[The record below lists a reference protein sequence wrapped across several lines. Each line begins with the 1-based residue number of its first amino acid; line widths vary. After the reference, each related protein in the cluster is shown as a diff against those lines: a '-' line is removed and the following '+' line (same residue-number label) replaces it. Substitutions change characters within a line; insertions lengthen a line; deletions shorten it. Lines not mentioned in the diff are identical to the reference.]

1 MNIKFMNQPKD
12 VQMGK
17 ILKTKLEDKFNEVWI
32 VSGIA
37 KDSGLDLLMDSFE
50 FSIKNGAKLNI
61 AIGIDRKNTSKDE
74 LLKILNIGANLKVHV
89 NSEENK
95 VETRIYVFE
104 SNSSDSYIYISG
116 AKLSEGGLTENSC
129 IITEIKYPL
138 EEAESFKLFKNQLL
152 MGIDSA
158 FKEVDKEDIMLLASK
173 GEILTRII
181 DRKIPSIS
189 ELYGNKEQVIGEQVY
204 DEGASLGLFNTD
216 ELENIDIEFDFGI
229 DVRKN
234 VELEVEKEAKKDI
247 YEGINK
253 TEEDLKRL
261 LGKEIEEDS
270 PKKSRIIKDITD
282 IDFKN
287 MTTLIVEAGKIAD
300 KGVTAHELRIP
311 QSLSSMMNEFLNVT
325 DKKEIE
331 LEILD
336 NKDNKEY
343 IEKDVNMLDNGK
355 GISIKC
361 EKLSNLNLK
370 EHDLVRILKESDTK
384 YKFEII
390 REDTE
395 EYNIWER
402 YCINAIKGT
411 KRRYGII

>member
-12 VQMGK
+12 IQMGK
-17 ILKTKLEDKFNEVWI
+17 ILKIRLEENFDEIWI

-37 KDSGLDLLMDSFE
+37 KDSGLELLMESFE
-50 FSIKNGAKLNI
+50 KAVENGANLNV
-61 AIGIDRKNTSKDE
+61 AIGIDRKNTSKDA
-74 LLKILNIGANLKVHV
+74 LLKIIAARANLSVHV

-104 SNSSDSYIYISG
+104 SKNSDSYVYVSG
-116 AKLSEGGLTENSC
+116 AKLSEGGLLENDC
-129 IITEIKYPL
+129 IITEIKYTK
-138 EEAESFKLFKNQLL
+138 EEAESFKIFKNQLL
-152 MGIDSA
+152 TGTESV
-158 FKEVDKEDIMLLASK
+158 FKKVDKEDIMLLASK

-181 DRKIPSIS
+181 DRKIPSIN

-204 DEGASLGLFNTD
+204 DEGTSLGLFKAD
-216 ELENIDIEFDFGI
+216 ELENVDIEFDFGI

-247 YEGINK
+247 YDEINK

-261 LGKEIEEDS
+261 LGKEEVEEAT
-270 PKKSRIIKDITD
+270 KKSRIIKDLTD

-287 MTTLIVEAGKIAD
+287 MTTLIIETGKIAE
-300 KGVTAHELRIP
+300 KGVTANELRIP
-311 QSLSSMMNEFLNVT
+311 QSLSFMMNEFLSVI
-325 DKKEIE
+325 DKKKIE
-331 LEILD
+331 LNIMD
-336 NKDNKEY
+336 NSDNKEY
-343 IEKDVNMLDNGK
+343 TEKDVEMLDNGK

-361 EKLSNLNLK
+361 EKLTKLNIK
-370 EHDLVRILKESDTK
+370 EHDLLRIIKINDNS
-384 YKFEII
+384 YKIEII

-402 YCINAIKGT
+402 YCINTIKGT